1 MKPPA
6 LPAESEAEF
15 IEKARA
21 LLDMC
26 GWRWWHVRTSIG
38 TNPGLPDIIAVHRT
52 VIRPILWI
60 ELKTLK
66 GKVSPEQKEGI
77 EILLFQGAEV
87 HVFRP
92 GQEQELA
99 DLLGPRP
106 QDR

>member
-1 MKPPA
+1 M
-6 LPAESEAEF
+6 
-15 IEKARA
+15 RT
-21 LLDMC
+21 LLNMYD
-26 GWRWWHVRTSIG
+26 WLWWHVRKSEG
-38 TNPGLPDIIAVHRT
+38 TNPGLLDIIAVHRT

-66 GKVSPEQKEGI
+66 GKVSPEQKEAI
-77 EILLFQGAEV
+77 ECLLFQGAEV
-87 HVFRP
+87 HVLRP